1 MKFAGNSKNK
11 VILEQAG
18 LNEDPINIILPSLFN
33 YRLILQTDEK
43 IAKKEDDWN
52 IIKRNDIY
60 KYSMWTTNT
69 SYMLHVN
76 CTHFL

>member
-1 MKFAGNSKNK
+1 MKFAGNSKSK

-43 IAKKEDDWN
+43 IAKKEDYWN